1 MKILEERNKVKGTI
15 RVLIPTIVQ
24 LLLAVLF
31 SSTGT
36 TIMVVVIMSPIN
48 ISGVFLFWAALM
60 TSGISIAIF
69 YNYTKERIR
78 LEAEKLEELKKGR
91 GGLTKPF

>member
-15 RVLIPTIVQ
+15 RVLFPTIVQ

-60 TSGISIAIF
+60 TIGISIAIF

-78 LEAEKLEELKKGR
+78 LEAEKLEEMKKVGVV
-91 GGLTKPF
+91 